1 MIVFYSKSCE
11 GCSGNQALAKM
22 QTYCEKRGV
31 EFQERRTVLWELY
44 EKEANEL
51 MEAYNIKMPFFY
63 STNSGEVLVGN
74 TLTPLEQIEE
84 LVKKDIKNENN

>member
-11 GCSGNQALAKM
+11 GCAGNQALSKM
-22 QTYCEKRGV
+22 KAYCEKRGV

-51 MEAYNIKMPFFY
+51 METYNIKMPFFY

-74 TLTPLEQIEE
+74 TLTPLEEIQE
-84 LVKKDIKNENN
+84 LVKKDTE